1 MEHIDVIFYI
11 NLEGRTDRKEHF
23 LDEIRRLCLDEDK
36 IVRIDAIKAIP
47 PALGCTKSHIK
58 ALDTFMA
65 NPEWNTCI
73 VFEDDFTFHN
83 RSLQFNNELLRKFFT
98 NFNKGMLLLAT
109 NQGRFPAQITHVDEV
124 KKVTYSQT
132 TSGYCVT
139 KDCVKEVYENFKKS
153 GELLEKSR
161 SGPQHA
167 LDIYW
172 NQLALPRYCF
182 SPNMGYQYAC
192 VSDIENRFVNYGC

>member
-11 NLEGRTDRKEHF
+11 NLEARTDRKDHF
-23 LDEIRRLCLDEDK
+23 LDEIRRLCLDEEK
-36 IVRIDAIKAIP
+36 IIRIDAIKCVP

-58 ALDTFMA
+58 ALDAFMA
-65 NPEWNTCI
+65 NPEWKTCI
-73 VFEDDFTFHN
+73 IFEDDFTFHN

-98 NFNKGMLLLAT
+98 NFKGMLLLAT

-124 KKVTYSQT
+124 KKVQYSQT

-139 KDCVKEVYENFKKS
+139 KDYVKEVYENFKKS

>member
-11 NLEGRTDRKEHF
+11 NLDARTDRKEHF
-23 LDEIRRLCLDEDK
+23 LEEIRRLCLDEEK
-36 IVRIDAIKAIP
+36 VIRIDAIKDAHG
-47 PALGCTKSHIK
+47 ALGCTKSHIK
-58 ALDTFMA
+58 ALDAFMA
-65 NPEWNTCI
+65 NSEWKTCI

-98 NFNKGMLLLAT
+98 NFKGMLLLAT
-109 NQGRFPAQITHVDEV
+109 NQGRFPAQITHVNEV
-124 KKVTYSQT
+124 KKVVYSQT

-172 NQLALPRYCF
+172 NQLTVPRYCF
-182 SPNMGYQYAC
+182 SPNMGYQYGC